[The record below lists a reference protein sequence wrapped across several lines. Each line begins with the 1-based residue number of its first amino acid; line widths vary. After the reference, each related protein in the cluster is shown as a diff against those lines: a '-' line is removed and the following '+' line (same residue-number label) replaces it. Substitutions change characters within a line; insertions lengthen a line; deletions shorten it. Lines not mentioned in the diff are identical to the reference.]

1 MKMKETGEVTLET
14 EFEKVKQIDIEHW
27 EMVRGKFS
35 LLINVSYS
43 IISFQVLDH
52 GRSNQLIEFL

>member
-35 LLINVSYS
+35 FLINVSYS

-52 GRSNQLIEFL
+52 GRSSQLIEFL